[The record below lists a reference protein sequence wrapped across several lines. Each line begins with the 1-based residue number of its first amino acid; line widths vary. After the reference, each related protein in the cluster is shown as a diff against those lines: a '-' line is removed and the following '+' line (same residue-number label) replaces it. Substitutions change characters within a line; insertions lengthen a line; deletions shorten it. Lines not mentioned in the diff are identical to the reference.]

1 MPLIIK
7 DTQAGFIKTR
17 ISTDNIILAQEIL
30 SFANKG
36 KKNLF
41 CAKFDIR
48 KAFDTV
54 SRDFV
59 LARLEQKGIP
69 PLFISWVKACIC
81 DVNFS
86 VIVNGALEGFIPST
100 AGLRQGCPLSP
111 YLFCFVMDAFSSLI
125 DNNHFMG
132 AHFGNFKISH
142 LLYADDLLVFGEA
155 SPANCDNLM
164 QIISKFSKSSGLF
177 MNLDKSSIM
186 LPSHIINDNS
196 ICRSLGLNH
205 KEIINYLGIPISFKR
220 IKIADF
226 SPLME
231 EVSRKLSGWNAS
243 LLSFAGRLQ
252 FLKFTLLNSI
262 AYWIRGSI
270 LPKAV
275 IKFVRRI
282 ASKFLFFGDITVVRK
297 LHLVAWDTVCKPKNK
312 GGLGLPSIPALQYGY
327 NCSLIHRIYTRKFPL
342 ADWVFMI
349 YGSPWKPP
357 DSKATKFW
365 KAICS
370 TAIDSKANWTH
381 FVTPSSPSSFV
392 WDYWC
397 NKNRIVD
404 LFSLSSIFGNTS
416 VSKFIV
422 DGSWQLPINI
432 HSVAVN
438 CISSIIIHDN
448 YRECLVWDTVTGR
461 KAKFKDF
468 VSDYYKMLP
477 LCQWD
482 CFIWHKKHI
491 LRYSVYSWLSLV
503 GGLKTA
509 VELNRRNIDV
519 EITCSLCNGYPESTG
534 HLFFDCSYSH
544 SVITALIPDCAS
556 ILLRPNLMQLFDWV
570 NDNPNFDARTKWLKY
585 LTICCSLYFIWRE
598 RNDRR
603 FALTAASSSS
613 VCVKIKKAI
622 LAKVIKWRK
631 DNSMQDLF

>member
-7 DTQAGFIKTR
+7 DTQAGFIKSR

-30 SFANKG
+30 SFANKE

-54 SRDFV
+54 SREFV

-69 PLFISWVKACIC
+69 ALFISWVKACIC

-86 VIVNGALEGFIPST
+86 VIVNGALEGYISSS

-111 YLFCFVMDAFSSLI
+111 YLFYFVMDAFSSLI
-125 DNNHFMG
+125 DNNLFMG

-155 SPANCDNLM
+155 SPANCDILL

-186 LPSHIINDNS
+186 LPKHLINDNS
-196 ICRSLGLNH
+196 TCRSLGLTY

-231 EVSRKLSGWNAS
+231 EVSRKLSGWNAT

-282 ASKFLFFGDITVVRK
+282 ASNFLFFGDITAANK
-297 LHLVAWDTVCKPKNK
+297 LHFVAWDTVCKPKNK

-327 NCSLIHRIYTRKFPL
+327 NCSLILRLYTRKFPL

-349 YGSPWKPP
+349 YCSPWKPP
-357 DSKATKFW
+357 DTKATKFW
-365 KAICS
+365 KALCT
-370 TAIDSKANWTH
+370 TALDSKVKWTH

-392 WDYWC
+392 WDFWC
-397 NKNRIVD
+397 IKNRIVD
-404 LFSLSSIFGNTS
+404 LFSLSSNYGNS
-416 VSKFIV
+416 PVSSFIV
-422 DGSWQLPINI
+422 EDSWQLPINLP
-432 HSVAVN
+432 SEAVN
-438 CISSIIIHDN
+438 FISNIFIHDI
-448 YRECLVWDTVTGR
+448 YRDCLVWEKDR

-468 VSDYYKMLP
+468 VSDYYKLLP

-491 LRYSVYSWLSLV
+491 LRYSVYTWLSLV
-503 GGLKTA
+503 GGLKAA

-519 EITCSLCNGYPESTG
+519 DISCSLCNCYPESTG

-544 SVITALIPDCAS
+544 SVITALILDCAS
-556 ILLRPNLMQLFDWV
+556 ILLRLNLLQLFDWV
-570 NDNPNFDARTKWLKY
+570 NDNPN
-585 LTICCSLYFIWRE
+585 
-598 RNDRR
+598 
-603 FALTAASSSS
+603 
-613 VCVKIKKAI
+613 
-622 LAKVIKWRK
+622 
-631 DNSMQDLF
+631 